1 MPERPSDRGIH
12 IEKLEESLLSCFQQ
26 WNEVAAALNRYLGKG
41 KYGKLGDVDLID
53 CFCSDMKDRLTEIR
67 KQNGHPE
74 LWRFGLM
81 GEPPL

>member
-1 MPERPSDRGIH
+1 MPEKPSDRGIH
-12 IEKLEESLLSCFQQ
+12 IEKLEESLVSCFQQ
-26 WNEVAAALNRYLGKG
+26 WNELTTALNGYLGNG
-41 KYGKLGDVDLID
+41 KSGEMRDFDLID

-67 KQNGHPE
+67 KQKGHPE